1 MGDSECMDLTHSVH
15 TFHPY
20 LRGAHV
26 VTKNRRLH
34 YQTSP
39 VDRRELQQC
48 NTHSR
53 TALPTT
59 RETLPSVFLG
69 YVSQTISLIS
79 ERVHVFANRPQQR
92 LTLLSAR
99 VARCTILI
107 RESTIVRGFFSET
120 ATVAST
126 KLNKDVALRYAS
138 QTSCIRSGETNI
150 FSSRFVFRHE
160 QTEVQ
165 IVQFLLSILSRC
177 SCLAQRLVR

>member
-48 NTHSR
+48 NTHPR

-92 LTLLSAR
+92 LTLLSAL

-107 RESTIVRGFFSET
+107 RESTIVRGFFPKRRLLPRRNSIKT
-120 ATVAST
+120 SLYDMHPKRVASEAERRT
-126 KLNKDVALRYAS
+126 FLVLDLCS
-138 QTSCIRSGETNI
+138 DTSKRKFKS
-150 FSSRFVFRHE
+150 FSFCC
-160 QTEVQ
+160 
-165 IVQFLLSILSRC
+165 QFYHG
-177 SCLAQRLVR
+177 VHVWHNVW